1 MINNTSILVGL
12 KNNLSYSKNFYYTT
26 RALYPDVELVFT
38 SYGSTDGTH
47 EWLDSLNDP
56 HLLYYYSTE
65 NKTFSDTY
73 NQCTRIATKEY
84 VVFAHNDMVLTN
96 GFIENLQKHYAPQ
109 NIIYYTTIEPPVFA
123 DDARPGKIVKD
134 FGSDIDS
141 LNTEG
146 LYKFSAEIRAEL
158 HNQTNQ
164 EQRVSFFL
172 SAPKVLLIN
181 IGGLDPLFNPMFC
194 EDDDLIL
201 RFLLLDLNIFTALDA
216 ISYHF
221 VSKTSRFSEEYQA
234 RTQQIELNS
243 NKNFVRKWG
252 FSNSASVKKKYNIG
266 IIVKNGTADILS
278 KLEPWCSTIYIDC
291 DKENYIAK
299 EQPNTD
305 FDLNKRIQSL
315 DAPKSN
321 DILISL
327 NGNAFNDEAYNQ
339 IKQLSQLLT
348 KRLNRSLSFF
358 DKITGKNNTD
368 FSWKMLKFQVT
379 DNKTYEHQLI
389 TINATEYVF

>member
-1 MINNTSILVGL
+1 
-12 KNNLSYSKNFYYTT
+12 
-26 RALYPDVELVFT
+26 LVFT

-56 HLLYYYSTE
+56 NLLYYYSAE

-84 VVFAHNDMVLTN
+84 VVFAHNDMVLTS
-96 GFIENLQKHYAPQ
+96 GFIESLQKHYAPQ
-109 NIIYYTTIEPPVFA
+109 NIIYYTTIEPPIFA

-141 LNTEG
+141 LNIEE

-172 SAPKVLLIN
+172 SAPKAVLIN

-201 RFLLLDLNIFTALDA
+201 RFQLLGLNIFTALDA

-234 RTQQIELNS
+234 HTQQIELNS

-252 FSNSASVKKKYNIG
+252 FSNSAQVKKKYNIG
-266 IIVKNGTADILS
+266 IIVKNGTEEILS
-278 KLEPWCSTIYIDC
+278 MLEPWCSTIYIDC

-299 EQPNTD
+299 EQVNTD

-315 DAPKSN
+315 DASKSN
-321 DILISL
+321 DILLSL
-327 NGNAFNDEAYNQ
+327 DGNAFNDEAYNQ
-339 IKQLSQLLT
+339 IKHLSQLLT
-348 KRLNRSLSFF
+348 KRFNNPISFF

-389 TINATEYVF
+389 TINATEYAF